1 MKKFLMLGLLMSVV
15 AFGVEIPQQT
25 KAVDEKEINDIVE
38 QAKMDMVK
46 LSEKLKKEIKDNKNN
61 KEYEKIRDLMKET
74 VEYNKKYLENLKG
87 INERISKNIKEQ
99 WESQEMN
106 FDKIKENI
114 EKEFTAKPDI
124 IIKQKKQLNK
134 FLKNKFLNKKMP
146 LGKILKCNYTSF

>member
-15 AFGVEIPQQT
+15 TFGVEIPQQT

-124 IIKQKKQLNK
+124 IIKQKN
-134 FLKNKFLNKKMP
+134 N
-146 LGKILKCNYTSF
+146 

>member
-25 KAVDEKEINDIVE
+25 KTVDEKVDNVMI
-38 QAKMDMVK
+38 
-46 LSEKLKKEIKDNKNN
+46 KKEIKDNKDKNN
-61 KEYEKIRDLMKET
+61 KEYEKIRNLMKET
-74 VEYNKKYLENLKG
+74 IEYNKKYLENLKE
-87 INERISKNIKEQ
+87 INKKIRKDIKEQ

-124 IIKQKKQLNK
+124 IIKQKN
-134 FLKNKFLNKKMP
+134 N
-146 LGKILKCNYTSF
+146 

>member
-25 KAVDEKEINDIVE
+25 KVVDEKEINDIVE

-61 KEYEKIRDLMKET
+61 KDYEKIRNLMKET
-74 VEYNKKYLENLKG
+74 IEYNKKYLENLKE
-87 INERISKNIKEQ
+87 INKKIRKDIKEQ
-99 WESQEMN
+99 WENQEIN

-114 EKEFTAKPDI
+114 EKEFTANPNI
-124 IIKQKKQLNK
+124 IIKPD
-134 FLKNKFLNKKMP
+134 NKKTT
-146 LGKILKCNYTSF
+146 K

>member
-1 MKKFLMLGLLMSVV
+1 MKKFLILGLLMSVV

-38 QAKMDMVK
+38 QAQMDMVK
-46 LSEKLKKEIKDNKNN
+46 LSEKLKKEIKDN

-124 IIKQKKQLNK
+124 IIKQKN
-134 FLKNKFLNKKMP
+134 N
-146 LGKILKCNYTSF
+146 

>member
-15 AFGVEIPQQT
+15 AFGVEISQQT

-124 IIKQKKQLNK
+124 IIKQKN
-134 FLKNKFLNKKMP
+134 N
-146 LGKILKCNYTSF
+146 

>member
-15 AFGVEIPQQT
+15 AFGVEISQQT

-99 WESQEMN
+99 WESQEVN

-124 IIKQKKQLNK
+124 IIKQKN
-134 FLKNKFLNKKMP
+134 N
-146 LGKILKCNYTSF
+146 

>member
-74 VEYNKKYLENLKG
+74 VEYNKKYLENLKE
-87 INERISKNIKEQ
+87 INKKIRKDIKEQ

-124 IIKQKKQLNK
+124 IIKQKN
-134 FLKNKFLNKKMP
+134 N
-146 LGKILKCNYTSF
+146 

>member
-25 KAVDEKEINDIVE
+25 KTVDEKIDNKMLKKEINDIVE

-124 IIKQKKQLNK
+124 IIKQKN
-134 FLKNKFLNKKMP
+134 N
-146 LGKILKCNYTSF
+146 

>member
-38 QAKMDMVK
+38 QAQMDMVK
-46 LSEKLKKEIKDNKNN
+46 LSEKVKKEIKNDKD
-61 KEYEKIRDLMKET
+61 YEKIRNLMKET
-74 VEYNKKYLENLKG
+74 IEYNKKYLENLKE
-87 INERISKNIKEQ
+87 INKKIRKDIKEQ
-99 WESQEMN
+99 WENQEIN

-124 IIKQKKQLNK
+124 IIKQKN
-134 FLKNKFLNKKMP
+134 N
-146 LGKILKCNYTSF
+146 

>member
-25 KAVDEKEINDIVE
+25 KIVDEKIDNEMLKKEINDIIE
-38 QAKMDMVK
+38 KTQMDMVK
-46 LSEKLKKEIKDNKNN
+46 LSEKVKKEIKNDKD
-61 KEYEKIRDLMKET
+61 YEKIRNLMKET
-74 VEYNKKYLENLKG
+74 IEYNKKYLENLKE
-87 INERISKNIKEQ
+87 INKKIRKDIKEQ

-124 IIKQKKQLNK
+124 IIKQKN
-134 FLKNKFLNKKMP
+134 N
-146 LGKILKCNYTSF
+146 

>member
-124 IIKQKKQLNK
+124 IIKQKN
-134 FLKNKFLNKKMP
+134 N
-146 LGKILKCNYTSF
+146 

>member
-1 MKKFLMLGLLMSVV
+1 
-15 AFGVEIPQQT
+15 
-25 KAVDEKEINDIVE
+25 
-38 QAKMDMVK
+38 MVK

-124 IIKQKKQLNK
+124 IIKQKN
-134 FLKNKFLNKKMP
+134 N
-146 LGKILKCNYTSF
+146 

>member
-1 MKKFLMLGLLMSVV
+1 MKKFLILGLLMSVV

-124 IIKQKKQLNK
+124 IM
-134 FLKNKFLNKKMP
+134 KNNGEKTTK
-146 LGKILKCNYTSF
+146 

>member
-25 KAVDEKEINDIVE
+25 KIVDEKIDNEMLKKEINDIIE
-38 QAKMDMVK
+38 KAQMDMVK
-46 LSEKLKKEIKDNKNN
+46 LSEKVKKEIKNDKD
-61 KEYEKIRDLMKET
+61 YEKIRNLMKET
-74 VEYNKKYLENLKG
+74 IEYNKKYLENLKE
-87 INERISKNIKEQ
+87 INKKIRKNIKEQ

-124 IIKQKKQLNK
+124 IIKQKN
-134 FLKNKFLNKKMP
+134 N
-146 LGKILKCNYTSF
+146 

>member
-74 VEYNKKYLENLKG
+74 VEYNKKYLENLKE
-87 INERISKNIKEQ
+87 INERIRKDIKEQ
-99 WESQEMN
+99 WENQEIN

-114 EKEFTAKPDI
+114 EKEFTANPNI
-124 IIKQKKQLNK
+124 IIKPNEKTTK
-134 FLKNKFLNKKMP
+134 
-146 LGKILKCNYTSF
+146 

>member
-25 KAVDEKEINDIVE
+25 KTVDEKVDNVMLKKEINDIVE
-38 QAKMDMVK
+38 QAQMDMVK
-46 LSEKLKKEIKDNKNN
+46 LSEKLKKEIKDNKDKNN
-61 KEYEKIRDLMKET
+61 KDYEKIRNLMKET
-74 VEYNKKYLENLKG
+74 VEYNKKYLENLKE
-87 INERISKNIKEQ
+87 INEKIRKDIKEQ

-124 IIKQKKQLNK
+124 IM
-134 FLKNKFLNKKMP
+134 KNNGEKTTK
-146 LGKILKCNYTSF
+146 

>member
-25 KAVDEKEINDIVE
+25 KIVDEKIDNEMLKKEINDIIE
-38 QAKMDMVK
+38 KAQMDMVK
-46 LSEKLKKEIKDNKNN
+46 LSEKVKKEIKDNKNN

-74 VEYNKKYLENLKG
+74 VEYNKKYLENLKE
-87 INERISKNIKEQ
+87 INEKIRKDIKEQ

-124 IIKQKKQLNK
+124 IM
-134 FLKNKFLNKKMP
+134 KNNGEKTTK
-146 LGKILKCNYTSF
+146 

>member
-25 KAVDEKEINDIVE
+25 KIVDEKNDNEMLKKEINDIIE
-38 QAKMDMVK
+38 KAQMDMVK
-46 LSEKLKKEIKDNKNN
+46 LSEKVKKEIKNDKD
-61 KEYEKIRDLMKET
+61 YEKIRNLMKET

-124 IIKQKKQLNK
+124 IIKQKN
-134 FLKNKFLNKKMP
+134 N
-146 LGKILKCNYTSF
+146 

>member
-1 MKKFLMLGLLMSVV
+1 MKKFLILGLLMSVV
-15 AFGVEIPQQT
+15 AFGVEIPQQPKT
-25 KAVDEKEINDIVE
+25 VDEKIDNEMLKKEISDIVE

-124 IIKQKKQLNK
+124 IM
-134 FLKNKFLNKKMP
+134 KNNGEKTTK
-146 LGKILKCNYTSF
+146 

>member
-87 INERISKNIKEQ
+87 INERISKDIKEQ

-124 IIKQKKQLNK
+124 IIKQKN
-134 FLKNKFLNKKMP
+134 N
-146 LGKILKCNYTSF
+146 